1 MDDRAAGPDIL
12 VIEDNKV
19 IAEFMQL
26 VLEEKGFKVQTAP
39 DGESGLQACLKLKP
53 DLVLCDLVLPGID
66 GFEVMRRAAE
76 NPETASI
83 PFICISARCD
93 RASVREGMGLG
104 AEDYISKPFTPAEIL
119 QAVQTRLKRRR
130 G

>member
-1 MDDRAAGPDIL
+1 MGDQAIGASIL

-19 IAEFMQL
+19 IAEFIQL

-39 DGESGLQACLKLKP
+39 DGEAGLAACLNLKP

-66 GFEVMRRAAE
+66 GFEVIRRAAE
-76 NPETASI
+76 NPETTSI
-83 PFICISARCD
+83 PFIYISAKSD